1 MSRNKLV
8 IFFILLLIL
17 SGYYLYLNNKSTK
30 SAGEPYAISVI
41 CPGKSTENL
50 SVMKSGI
57 EKAADEMNADISFY
71 TLTSDNDANQQIKL
85 LKREINNGANAV
97 LIMPVNSPDLMKPMK
112 DGDKIVPVIV
122 LQSSLSDLS
131 GLVNISCNNDQL
143 GQNLAKEILQKES
156 SSQRFVIL
164 NRKSSPE
171 LCGGVEKVLKDAG
184 VKPSY
189 LDFSDL
195 SQDAPVHAE
204 RILLQHKGEVFI
216 AADSATLELFG
227 KAEKVLKS
235 KAATN
240 SQIYGVGRSSTIVSL
255 LEEGIIKAI
264 GVENE
269 YGIGYLGVKMAV
281 DRINH
286 ISCKNMSV
294 NFVVSD
300 RSNMYHPENEYML
313 FPFVS

>member
-1 MSRNKLV
+1 MSRNKLI

-17 SGYYLYLNNKSTK
+17 SGYYLYLNNNGTKST
-30 SAGEPYAISVI
+30 SEPYAISVI
-41 CPGKSTENL
+41 CSGKSTENL

-71 TLTSDNDANQQIKL
+71 TLTSDNDANQQIEL

-97 LIMPVNSPDLMKPMK
+97 LIMPVDSPNLIKPMK
-112 DGDKIVPVIV
+112 EGDKIVPVIV
-122 LQSSLSDLS
+122 LQSSLSNLS
-131 GLVNISCNNDQL
+131 DLVNISCNNDQL
-143 GQNLAKEILQKES
+143 GQNLAKEILQKQN

-164 NRKSSPE
+164 NRKNSPE
-171 LCGGVEKVLKDAG
+171 FCGGVEKVLKDAG
-184 VKPSY
+184 AKPSY

-195 SQDAPVHAE
+195 SQDAPGHAE

-235 KAATN
+235 KAAANT
-240 SQIYGVGRSSTIVSL
+240 QIFGVGRSSSIVSL
-255 LEEGIIKAI
+255 LEEGVIQAI
-264 GVENE
+264 GVENQ
-269 YGIGYLGVKMAV
+269 YGIGYLGIKMAV

-286 ISCKNMSV
+286 IPCKNMNI
-294 NFVVSD
+294 NFVISD
-300 RSNMYHPENEYML
+300 SSNMYHPENEYML